1 MATQYISRIALE
13 VNGQEIDDFE
23 SVTEKKVTLAKQVK
37 LMNGTGYCL
46 VVPRYE
52 VDVDYVIPS
61 DTPEFDFTQLT
72 PSSPGTLTIDRQNGT
87 RITYQGVSCIEIG
100 DTKYNSE
107 KEATKQITL
116 GATAKVL
123 S

>member
-23 SVTEKKVTLAKQVK
+23 SVTEKKVTLAKPVK
-37 LMNGTGYCL
+37 LMNQTGYCL
-46 VVPRYE
+46 TVPRYE

-61 DTPEFDFTQLT
+61 DTAEFDFTQLT
-72 PSSPGTLTIDRQNGT
+72 PSTPGTLTIDRMNGT
-87 RITYQGVSCIEIG
+87 RITYQGVSCLEIG

-116 GATAKVL
+116 GAVAKVL